1 LLQIKEIARMV
12 NLLFRWY
19 ALSLI
24 ALLPGKHPGNDVE
37 NKTAHPFYVSVVEL
51 NHNAKE
57 KTAEVSIRI
66 FTEDL
71 EATLKK
77 YGNTKVDLL
86 HPADKAAVDK
96 LLNDYIQH
104 KLQLKIEGKPVT
116 MHYLGYEQQLESI
129 WTYLEIKEVPTMH
142 KVTVNCSLLYDYQ
155 NRQSNIFHIKEQG
168 KEQSF
173 KLDYPETVISY

>member
-1 LLQIKEIARMV
+1 MEHLVAKGL
-12 NLLFRWY
+12 
-19 ALSLI
+19 
-24 ALLPGKHPGNDVE
+24 
-37 NKTAHPFYVSVVEL
+37 HPFYISVVEI

-86 HPADKAAVDK
+86 HPVDKAVVDK

-104 KLQLKIEGKPVT
+104 KLQLNLEGKAVT
-116 MHYLGYEQQLESI
+116 MHYLGYEQQMESI
-129 WTYLEIKEVPTMH
+129 WTYLEVKDVPTMH
-142 KVTVNCSLLYDYQ
+142 KVKVKCSLLYDYQ
-155 NRQSNIFHIKEQG
+155 DKQSNLFHIKSDG
-168 KEQSF
+168 KEQNF
-173 KLDYPETVISY
+173 KLDYPETVISYW

>member
-1 LLQIKEIARMV
+1 MMNIM
-12 NLLFRWY
+12 FRWY

-24 ALLPGKHPGNDVE
+24 ALLPWMHLMEHAATKA
-37 NKTAHPFYVSVVEL
+37 AHPFYVSVVEI

-57 KTAEVSIRI
+57 KTAEISIRI

-71 EATLKK
+71 EATLRK
-77 YGNTKVDLL
+77 YSNTKVDLL
-86 HPADKAAVDK
+86 HPANKSEVDK

-116 MHYLGYEQQLESI
+116 MNYLGYEQQLESI
-129 WTYLEIKEVPTMH
+129 WTYLEVKDVPTMH

-155 NRQSNIFHIKEQG
+155 DKQSNIFHLKADGNER
-168 KEQSF
+168 SF
-173 KLDYPETVISY
+173 KLDYPEVMINH